1 MNWKWKALVLALVIP
16 GARLPAGE
24 DPASVPVLAFRAAR
38 ILPVEGPPVAPGVL
52 LVKGGVVE
60 KVLPAGEKLPGAAEL
75 VDLGDAWL
83 IPGLVNPSSRILFRS
98 GSRGRGSGVISSG
111 EASPGDSRRT
121 RVADQIDPESLALR
135 RLGRSGYAALA
146 VIPSGSQLLEGLAA
160 VVRARVG
167 DEREKVI
174 LKEEAYLSMAY
185 GLGTPLREAAE
196 RELKKA
202 AEAHKKAREG
212 KGAGG
217 AGEKKASQ
225 EKKEPAQKAEK
236 PEKSGTPGE
245 AEKAGAS
252 RPTEAA
258 KAPPAAPEKPRPPD
272 PLVQVFAGKLPAF
285 IRVESAA
292 ALDYLFLILEDVPE
306 PFRFV
311 LLAPSLEPEMVER
324 VAARRKSIRAVIL
337 EPRLGQIADTTI
349 YYNTARL
356 FQEAGMEVA
365 LTPLSDDLEGHGEI
379 FYHLGELVKS
389 GLPRDA
395 ALRAVTSV
403 PAKLL
408 GVDDRV
414 GSLLPGRE
422 ASFLVFQGDPLR
434 GSARL
439 LRVYLQGEEVY
450 RDDPETGKA
459 SGEAVR

>member
-1 MNWKWKALVLALVIP
+1 VIP
-16 GARLPAGE
+16 P
-24 DPASVPVLAFRAAR
+24 
-38 ILPVEGPPVAPGVL
+38 
-52 LVKGGVVE
+52 
-60 KVLPAGEKLPGAAEL
+60 
-75 VDLGDAWL
+75 
-83 IPGLVNPSSRILFRS
+83 
-98 GSRGRGSGVISSG
+98 
-111 EASPGDSRRT
+111 
-121 RVADQIDPESLALR
+121 
-135 RLGRSGYAALA
+135 
-146 VIPSGSQLLEGLAA
+146 GSQLLEGLAA

-167 DEREKVI
+167 DERRKVI

-202 AEAHKKAREG
+202 AEAHKKGREG
-212 KGAGG
+212 KGARGG
-217 AGEKKASQ
+217 GEKKASQ
-225 EKKEPAQKAEK
+225 DKKEPAPKAEK
-236 PEKSGTPGE
+236 PEKSGKPGE

-252 RPTEAA
+252 ETA
-258 KAPPAAPEKPRPPD
+258 KAAPAKPRPPD

-292 ALDYLFLILEDVPE
+292 ALDHLFLILEDVPE

-311 LLAPSLEPEMVER
+311 LLAPPLEPEMVER

-349 YYNTARL
+349 YFNTARL

-379 FYHLGELVKS
+379 FYYLGVLVKS
-389 GLPRDA
+389 GLPRAA

-422 ASFLVFQGDPLR
+422 ANFLVLQGDPLSGR
-434 GSARL
+434 ARL

-450 RDDPETGKA
+450 RDDPKTGKA